1 MADRGE
7 LEKLLIYA
15 YTDPKYLGSSVAKYK
30 TFINPEE
37 YKQVY
42 DVEYKEEQGE
52 GTTGSRMVFQKI
64 KPQQFSLKFYFDGT
78 GISGKMDSVQENIKE
93 FFTVVGYDGNIHR
106 PKYLKIIWG
115 TLEFNCILLKA
126 EVTYKMFYPD
136 GKPIRATI
144 DATFAENIDDTTR
157 VAEAN
162 DSSPDLTHE
171 RIVKEGDTLPSMCYN
186 IYNDHTYYPEVARIN
201 KLNDFRNLEVGQ
213 KIIFPPLDK
222 EE

>member
-7 LEKLLIYA
+7 LEKLTVYA
-15 YTDPKYLGSSVAKYK
+15 YTDPKYLEGPVDYFE
-30 TFINPEE
+30 TFINPDE

-42 DVEYKEEQGE
+42 DVEYKTEQGE

-64 KPQQFSLKFYFDGT
+64 KPQQFTLKFYLDGT
-78 GISGKMDSVQENIKE
+78 GIAGDPMDVQSTVDE
-93 FFTVVGYDGNIHR
+93 FFDVVGYDGDIHR

-115 TLEFNCILLKA
+115 TLEFNCILTKA
-126 EVTYKMFYPD
+126 DVTYKMFYPD
-136 GKPIRATI
+136 GTPIRAII
-144 DATFAENIDDTTR
+144 DASFFENIDDTSR

-171 RIVKEGDTLPSMCYN
+171 RIVKAGDTLPTMCYN
-186 IYNDHTYYPEVARIN
+186 IYKDHTYFLEVARVN
-201 KLNDFRNLEVGQ
+201 KLKDFRNLEVGQ

-222 EE
+222 ES